1 MGKKLLALILAVL
14 LVMVFVAGCG
24 GGSSSKQESA
34 ENGASEG
41 QKAEEKTKQTVFLNI
56 ATGGTAGTY
65 FPLGGALAEIW
76 NKNVPGVNATA
87 QSTGA
92 SVANINL
99 LKEGKADVIFV
110 QNDISY
116 YAANG
121 IELFEEK
128 FEDLRG
134 LVVLYPETVQLVTL
148 GNKGINSISD
158 LKGKKVAV
166 GAAGSGAEANAR
178 QILNAAGIT
187 YDDIDEQYLS
197 FAEASNNL
205 KDGNIDAAFLTAGF
219 PTAAVTDIAT
229 QHNLKLIALEDSLV
243 ENLTSQYPYYTKT
256 IIPAGTYKGQDS
268 DIETVSV
275 QAMLAVKSDMDE
287 ELAYNLIKSMYDNI
301 DRMKAAHS
309 VGEMIK
315 PETGTEGM
323 SVELHPGAK
332 KFFDEL

>member
-1 MGKKLLALILAVL
+1 MTKKILALLLAALLIT
-14 LVMVFVAGCG
+14 MFVAGCG
-24 GGSSSKQESA
+24 GGSSTPS
-34 ENGASEG
+34 ENSEG
-41 QKAEEKTKQTVFLNI
+41 EAQEESSQQPASQERVFLNI

-65 FPLGGALAEIW
+65 FPLGGAMAEIW
-76 NKNVPGVNATA
+76 NKNVPGVNSTA

-99 LKEGKADVIFV
+99 LKEGKADIIFV

-121 IELFEEK
+121 VELFEDK
-128 FEDLRG
+128 FENIRG
-134 LVVLYPETVQLVTL
+134 LASLYPETVQLVTL
-148 GNKGINSISD
+148 KNKNINSIQD
-158 LKGKKVAV
+158 LKGKKIAV

-197 FAEASNNL
+197 FAEASSNL

-229 QHNLKLIALEDSLV
+229 QHDLKVVALEDSLV
-243 ENLTSQYPYYTKT
+243 DKLTSEYSYYTKT
-256 IIPAGTYKGQDS
+256 VIPANTYKGQTEDVQ
-268 DIETVSV
+268 TVSV
-275 QAMLAVKSDMDE
+275 MAMLAVTSDMDE
-287 ELAYNLIKSMYDNI
+287 DLAYNLLKALYENL
-301 DRMKAAHS
+301 DRIKAAHS
-309 VGEMIK
+309 VGELIK

-323 SVELHPGAK
+323 SIELHPGAQK
-332 KFFDEL
+332 YFDEI